1 MKKQYGRQGSLY
13 ENAQSYFG
21 IDSMWWLVPTYP
33 ELRIN
38 YLERVWPKRKVSE
51 MIRSDKYDLNEE
63 NSDPDK
69 KYFAKEQKYAQREKK
84 ALWIIF
90 TIFLLV
96 WFFFL

>member
-1 MKKQYGRQGSLY
+1 
-13 ENAQSYFG
+13 
-21 IDSMWWLVPTYP
+21 
-33 ELRIN
+33 
-38 YLERVWPKRKVSE
+38 